1 MKGSAP
7 RGLLY
12 LASTASQ
19 IELPAE
25 GGWWDWYPQLD
36 WRLRKW
42 SSRWEQALTSD
53 SLVHKS
59 CLTGRTGLPSIWK
72 GSPFITLVSIGFWSV
87 LKAFFCFPSEQV
99 GLDCKAICFSTS
111 LFDTKLTSV
120 YLTLAKKGGITK
132 TNHLGD
138 KGKRKQ
144 TVNDPLGTGD
154 WLLMTRAIQLRRRLG
169 TSSLGFSQGLR
180 PGSLGSEVLSFGVEF

>member
-1 MKGSAP
+1 MQSPKLFLHSCLSELSAALLSLHLEVQLATESVLSMKGSAP

-25 GGWWDWYPQLD
+25 GGRWDRYPQLD

-72 GSPFITLVSIGFWSV
+72 GSPFITLVSIGFEVYWKSSFV
-87 LKAFFCFPSEQV
+87 SPLSKLVWTVRLSAFLHLCLTPSWPLFTSHLLKKEA
-99 GLDCKAICFSTS
+99 
-111 LFDTKLTSV
+111 
-120 YLTLAKKGGITK
+120 
-132 TNHLGD
+132 
-138 KGKRKQ
+138 
-144 TVNDPLGTGD
+144 
-154 WLLMTRAIQLRRRLG
+154 
-169 TSSLGFSQGLR
+169 
-180 PGSLGSEVLSFGVEF
+180 